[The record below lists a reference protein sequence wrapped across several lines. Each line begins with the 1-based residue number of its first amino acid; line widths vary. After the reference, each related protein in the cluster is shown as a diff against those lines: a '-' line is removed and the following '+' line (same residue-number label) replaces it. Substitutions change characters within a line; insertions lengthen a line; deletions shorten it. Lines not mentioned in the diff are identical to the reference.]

1 MRKILP
7 VIFLLGSVHGI
18 TQNKLLDKGDIKLPG
33 LPDLTQFDQPLV
45 GRFICLSVSLQKP
58 KKPVWVVDGVLKDE
72 PLKDMDPN
80 SIEMV
85 WVLKEGTEN
94 SISYHGLRNDVI
106 VIQTCPKRA
115 YKSKTQKV
123 KKITPAFKL
132 LNVYPNPV
140 SPGKL
145 VTVKLQPGKNN
156 FKVRLVSSG
165 GNTLLVTKVQVTNSL
180 TIMPDPRWLP
190 GIYFIQYLDEN
201 NSLLDTK
208 PVIIQ

>member
-7 VIFLLGSVHGI
+7 LIFIVGSVHGI

-33 LPDLTQFDQPLV
+33 LPDFTQFDQPLV
-45 GRFICLSVSLQKP
+45 GPFICHYLQKP
-58 KKPVWVVDGVLKDE
+58 KKPVWVVNGVLKDD
-72 PLKDMDPN
+72 PIKDMDPN

-115 YKSKTQKV
+115 YKPKIQKV
-123 KKITPAFKL
+123 KKIAPASKL

-145 VTVKLQPGKNN
+145 ITVKLQPGKSN
-156 FKVRLVSSG
+156 FEVRLVSSG
-165 GNTLLVTKVQVTNSL
+165 GNTLLVKKSIGANSL
-180 TIMPDPRWLP
+180 TITPDSRWLP

-201 NSLLDTK
+201 KSLLDTK